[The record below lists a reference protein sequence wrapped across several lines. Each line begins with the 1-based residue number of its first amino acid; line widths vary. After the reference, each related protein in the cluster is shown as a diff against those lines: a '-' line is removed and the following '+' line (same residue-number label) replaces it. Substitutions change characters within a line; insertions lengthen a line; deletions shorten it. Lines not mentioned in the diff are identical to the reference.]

1 MKKDT
6 YNNSRRAF
14 IGNACCA
21 ALGTAGI
28 VSSLSQ
34 LKAIGAMAADNT
46 NSIQPF
52 ATSDFKALVCIF
64 LSGGNDGGN
73 TIIPYDSTSYSSYN
87 KSRAELALD
96 QKTLLPI
103 TPKSYN
109 DGKSYALHPQIPE
122 IQSLFSSGKL
132 SILAN
137 VGTLVA
143 PTNITSYQQGSSIP
157 LQLYSHLD
165 QQNQWQCSISDQ
177 PILLTGWGGRLGDLM
192 NSLNTNPTISMNLSL
207 SGTNIFQ
214 VGQNIAPYMMNG
226 GGATPLD
233 GYNNGSPTIN
243 QAYLGLK
250 KILGN
255 SYSNILGSTF
265 TKTTSDAAAS
275 AEYMNTVLTGAPN
288 LKTVF
293 PNTYTGNNLNMVA
306 KLIALAPTLGLKR
319 QVFYVNM
326 GGFDSHASQLASH
339 GGLLAEVSACMNAFY
354 NATVELGL
362 EKQVTTFT
370 ASDFSR
376 TYSPNSG
383 GTDHAWGNSQFIMGG
398 SIKGGDIF
406 GTMPSLTLGA
416 TDDVGRGRWIPS
428 TSVDQYS
435 ATLAKWFGVSATNMS
450 TVIPNIGRFSNQD
463 LGFMA

>member
-192 NSLNTNPTISMNLSL
+192 NSMNVNEQISMQISL
-207 SGTNIFQ
+207 TGMNFFQ
-214 VGQNIAPYMMNG
+214 IGKTVSPYAIGNWT
-226 GGATPLD
+226 ATTLN
-233 GYNNGSPTIN
+233 GYNNS
-243 QAYLGLK
+243 GLTGNNYTK
-250 KILGN
+250 LKQILGN
-255 SYSNILGSTF
+255 SYSNILGNEFASTSS
-265 TKTTSDAAAS
+265 KAAS
-275 AEYMNTVLTGAPN
+275 NGEFMVNV
-288 LKTVF
+288 LKTATTFKTAF
-293 PNTYTGNNLNMVA
+293 PNTYTARNLQMVA
-306 KLIALAPTLGLKR
+306 NLISVAPALGLKR
-319 QVFYVNM
+319 QVFFVNM
-326 GGFDSHASQLASH
+326 GGYDMHATQLDSHVS
-339 GGLLAEVSACMNAFY
+339 LLTELSGALNAF
-354 NATVELGL
+354 NSAINELGISN
-362 EKQVTTFT
+362 QVTTFT
-370 ASDFSR
+370 ASDFGR
-376 TYSPNSG
+376 TYAPNAS
-383 GTDHAWGNSQFIMGG
+383 GTDHAWGNLQMVMGG
-398 SIKGGDIF
+398 AVKGGDIY
-406 GTMPSLTLGA
+406 GQMPSLVLGGP
-416 TDDVGRGRWIPS
+416 DDTGRGRWIPS
-428 TSVDQYS
+428 TSVDQYA

-450 TVIPNIGRFSNQD
+450 TVVPNIGKFATSD
-463 LGFMA
+463 LGFMS